1 MLVSEGFDRNETTDR
16 RLASVL
22 SAIAGALNT
31 TAFYEAGFFSAN
43 MTGNVSTF
51 SSRIAT
57 GDWIPALFYFS
68 VVLAFISGAA
78 TSTLLINAGRRRYLS
93 GVYAYSIMVE
103 AVLLYALG
111 CADLWLLTRWRV
123 PVLVLGLAFL
133 MGIQNAIVTR
143 ISGAR
148 VRTTHVSGIAT
159 DIGIELAIAFDIFRG
174 CHPEDEAAHNRSKLR
189 LHFYTIISFLTG
201 GIVGVVIYRAIGGY
215 LLILSAG
222 VLLVTALTGIAR
234 SRSLKPRAGTSY

>member
-1 MLVSEGFDRNETTDR
+1 MLVSEGFDRDETTDC

-22 SAIAGALNT
+22 SAVAGALNT
-31 TAFYEAGFFSAN
+31 AAFYEVGFFSAN
-43 MTGNVSTF
+43 MTGNVATF
-51 SSRIAT
+51 SSRNAT
-57 GDWIPALFYFS
+57 GEWISALFYLS
-68 VVLAFISGAA
+68 VVLAFIAGAA

-93 GVYAYSIMVE
+93 GIYAYSIMVE
-103 AVLLYALG
+103 AILLYALG

-133 MGIQNAIVTR
+133 MGIQNAVVTR

-159 DIGIELAIAFDIFRG
+159 DIGIELATAFDIVRG
-174 CHPEDEAAHNRSKLR
+174 RHSKDEAAHNQSKLR
-189 LHFYTIISFLTG
+189 LHLYTIMSFLIG
-201 GIVGVVIYRAIGGY
+201 GIAGVVIYRATGGY

-222 VLLVTALTGIAR
+222 VLFVTALTGIAR
-234 SRSLKPRAGTSY
+234 SRSLKPRADTGY